1 MLILVLVQLSCR
13 LQLIKQAKNQLR
25 EQGRGQREQGLE
37 KECGTIKLDHG
48 KVQLALDPLQSKQK
62 VKLGQ

>member
-48 KVQLALDPLQSKQK
+48 KVQ
-62 VKLGQ
+62 